1 MKVHNFKVKGGEI
14 ELTVSCNPLN
24 LSRWKFSLNKKQG
37 VIWLHT
43 LVIKYYRFTEE
54 ELEMCKNW
62 EDWR

>member
-1 MKVHNFKVKGGEI
+1 MKVFTHKLKNGQLEI
-14 ELTVSCNPLN
+14 TASCNPKN
-24 LSRWKFSLNKKQG
+24 LSRFKISFSKKQG
-37 VIWLHT
+37 IIWLHT